1 MKMNDKKTITATVKF
16 FANLRSLAPPK
27 KIVSLPLGST
37 VGTILDLFTISED
50 TKLII
55 LINGSPH
62 KKRETPIQDDDI
74 VAIFPP
80 LAGG

>member
-1 MKMNDKKTITATVKF
+1 MTDKNKITATIKF
-16 FANLRSLAPPK
+16 FANLRDLAPPK
-27 KIVSLPLGST
+27 KIVILPTGST
-37 VGTILDLFTISED
+37 VSTVLDMFAIAIE

-62 KKRETPIQDDDI
+62 KTRETYIKDGDI